1 VNKLATANTAAR
13 VAPASVTKKRK
24 LSDMDNLLGK
34 NLDQI
39 FRDQKSGLKIRI
51 GQLARVEVVDDGV
64 IAIDEGMSDEYF
76 VVGRVLSRN
85 GLEQLEIDLGGF
97 VQKREPL

>member
-1 VNKLATANTAAR
+1 
-13 VAPASVTKKRK
+13 
-24 LSDMDNLLGK
+24 MDNLLGK

-51 GQLARVEVVDDGV
+51 GQLAGVEVVDDGV

>member
-1 VNKLATANTAAR
+1 
-13 VAPASVTKKRK
+13 
-24 LSDMDNLLGK
+24 M
-34 NLDQI
+34 DQI

-51 GQLARVEVVDDGV
+51 GQLAGVEVVDNGV

-85 GLEQLEIDLGGF
+85 GLEQLEIYLGGF
-97 VQKREPL
+97 VQKREPLWLRFCDGAEGGEEREDGPAAVEGKVLV